1 MAQQI
6 NPESGYVANANN
18 KNHADDYPHYLGSF
32 WEPESRILR
41 IRSLLEIEDSLNAQF
56 MQNMQVDVYSEHA
69 REMVEIL
76 LTILLNEEPEYHQD
90 ISVTYLHNWHNEF
103 TTVT

>member
-56 MQNMQVDVYSEHA
+56 MQNMQLDVYSEHA

-76 LTILLNEEPEYHQD
+76 LRSEERRVGRECGCRGGTNKD
-90 ISVTYLHNWHNEF
+90 ER
-103 TTVT
+103 